1 MAVIKP
7 MPKRPTPLAMAPPL
21 PRLPVGLVLGRG
33 VLVSDVKV
41 ELLEMSEPDGVGDDT
56 ELVVVVVNTGLVVV
70 VVNTGLVVV
79 VVVESEDGIEEPP
92 EVEIG
97 GEVDVT
103 PEGRLEIEV
112 VLLKQSLDEPGLTV
126 MTGVSL
132 LSTLESLRT
141 ITTLVP
147 AGIVTISQVNEVPEI
162 LVKVTRTGPSALPVW
177 KVRLNGGCPV
187 MVS

>member
-56 ELVVVVVNTGLVVV
+56 ELVVV

-147 AGIVTISQVNEVPEI
+147 EGIVTVSQVNEVSLI
-162 LVKVTRTGPSALPVW
+162 LVKVTMMGPSALPVW